1 MSSWWDTGTGPPY
14 KGVAFP
20 SVSPV
25 CHDSSTAICCGKT
38 EISAQFFPHQKEMGS
53 EGCRQGWVCLKN
65 NNWEKKQK

>member
-1 MSSWWDTGTGPPY
+1 MVGHRDRTTLQRS
-14 KGVAFP
+14 GV
-20 SVSPV
+20 SQHVTNVSRQQ
-25 CHDSSTAICCGKT
+25 HSNLLWKT